1 MSKKIRKGD
10 VVLAKDLTED
20 YWGSE
25 IEFYQIP
32 GIKSTMVLKEH
43 RTVYENTVIDLFPEG
58 NVDGSFTSVLAGTDV
73 TILTP
78 PWGHHPEQPT
88 EMGTIIQIEG
98 QPVYTYVVD
107 YYGDIL
113 SLVGAHHIP
122 WETVKNRA
130 DDKGAKILVHKPTAS
145 YDDGLTDIE
154 TRDDWDPSKEELYR
168 TRQWED
174 VAGYVWS
181 FRDGA
186 WCYTYQTAGRW
197 IELKVAVP
205 WDYTPLRLV
214 PKGDEVFLGSTPH
227 GL

>member
-1 MSKKIRKGD
+1 MTNQKKISKGD

-20 YWGSE
+20 HWGSE
-25 IEFYQIP
+25 IEFYRLP
-32 GIKSTMVLKEH
+32 GLKTTMVLKKH
-43 RTVYENTVIDLFPEG
+43 QSVHENTIINLFPEG
-58 NVDGSFTSVLAGTDV
+58 AEGDFCTFVLAETDV

-78 PWGHHPEQPT
+78 PKPNHPEKPT
-88 EMGTIIQIEG
+88 EMGTIIQTEG
-98 QPVYTYVVD
+98 DPSATCVVD

-113 SLVGAHHIP
+113 SLLNANHVT
-122 WETVKNRA
+122 WDSVKSHA
-130 DDKGAKILVHKPTAS
+130 DARGSKILVSKPTAS

-174 VAGYVWS
+174 VAGDIWS

-214 PKGDEVFLGSTPH
+214 PKDEEIS
-227 GL
+227 

>member
-1 MSKKIRKGD
+1 MSTKIRKGD

-25 IEFYQIP
+25 IEFAQSP
-32 GIKSTMVLKEH
+32 GIKSNMVLKKH
-43 RTVYENTVIDLFPEG
+43 RGYYENTMTYLFPE
-58 NVDGSFTSVLAGTDV
+58 AGEEDFFIFVAADTEV

-78 PWGHHPEQPT
+78 PWGHHPEKPT

-98 QPVYTYVVD
+98 EPVYTYVVD

-113 SLVGAHHIP
+113 SLVGANHIP
-122 WETVKNRA
+122 WDDVKRSA
-130 DDKGAKILVHKPTAS
+130 DVQGSKILVSKPAAS

-168 TRQWED
+168 TRQWKD
-174 VAGYVWS
+174 VSGDVWA
-181 FRDGA
+181 FRDGS
-186 WCYTYQTAGRW
+186 WHFTGRDEVRW
-197 IELKVAVP
+197 VDRYVP

-214 PKGDEVFLGSTPH
+214 PKDEEIS
-227 GL
+227 

>member
-25 IEFYQIP
+25 IEFYRVP
-32 GIKSTMVLKEH
+32 GLKSTMVLKKH
-43 RTVYENTVIDLFPEG
+43 QAMYANTIIDLFPEG
-58 NVDGSFTSVLAGTDV
+58 DVDGFYTCVLAGTEV

-78 PWGHHPEQPT
+78 PSGHHPEQPT

-98 QPVYTYVVD
+98 EPVYTYVVD
-107 YYGDIL
+107 YYGDL
-113 SLVGAHHIP
+113 LNLTSAKHVP
-122 WETVKNRA
+122 WDDVKRSA
-130 DDKGAKILVHKPTAS
+130 DVQGSKILVSKPTAS

-174 VAGYVWS
+174 VDGDNWS
-181 FRDGA
+181 FRDGS
-186 WCYTYQTAGRW
+186 WYFTGRDEVRW
-197 IELKVAVP
+197 IDKYVP
-205 WDYTPLRLV
+205 WNYAPLRLV
-214 PKGDEVFLGSTPH
+214 PKDEEIS
-227 GL
+227 

>member
-1 MSKKIRKGD
+1 MNKKIRKGD

-25 IEFYQIP
+25 IEFYQMP
-32 GIKSTMVLKEH
+32 GLKSTMVLKKH
-43 RTVYENTVIDLFPEG
+43 QTMYENTIINLYPEG
-58 NVDGSFTSVLAGTDV
+58 DTGDFYTCVLAGTDV

-78 PWGHHPEQPT
+78 PWGHHPEKPT

-98 QPVYTYVVD
+98 DPSATCVVD

-113 SLVGAHHIP
+113 SLWSASHFT
-122 WETVKNRA
+122 WASVKNRA
-130 DDKGAKILVHKPTAS
+130 DVQGSKILVSKPTAS

-174 VAGYVWS
+174 VAGDIWS
-181 FRDGA
+181 FWDGS
-186 WCYTYQTAGRW
+186 WHFTYQGKGRW
-197 IELKVAVP
+197 LDLDVP
-205 WDYTPLRLV
+205 WDHTPLRPV
-214 PKGDEVFLGSTPH
+214 PKGEEIS
-227 GL
+227 

>member
-10 VVLAKDLTED
+10 VVLAKDLTKD

-25 IEFYQIP
+25 IEFERVK
-32 GIKSTMVLKEH
+32 GVKTTMVLKKH
-43 RTVYENTVIDLFPEG
+43 HGIHANTIVELFSEESPPNYCTYANHDTE
-58 NVDGSFTSVLAGTDV
+58 V

-98 QPVYTYVVD
+98 GPLDTFVVD

-113 SLVGAHHIP
+113 SLVSAKHVP
-122 WETVKNRA
+122 WDYVKRNA
-130 DDKGAKILVHKPTAS
+130 DAQGAKILISKPTAS
-145 YDDGLTDIE
+145 YEDGLTDIE

-174 VAGYVWS
+174 VAGDIWS
-181 FRDGA
+181 FRNGS
-186 WCYTYQTAGRW
+186 WHYNVRTQGGW
-197 IELKVAVP
+197 INLDVP
-205 WDYTPLRLV
+205 WDHTPLRPV
-214 PKGDEVFLGSTPH
+214 PKGEEIS
-227 GL
+227 

>member
-25 IEFYQIP
+25 IEYSTSA
-32 GIKSTMVLKEH
+32 GIKSIMVLKGH
-43 RTVYENTVIDLFPEG
+43 QAVYDNTIIDLFPKG
-58 NVDGSFTSVLAGTDV
+58 GRDGFYASAMADTEV

-78 PWGHHPEQPT
+78 PWGHHPEKPT
-88 EMGTIIQIEG
+88 EMGTIIQVEG

-130 DDKGAKILVHKPTAS
+130 DDKGAKILVSKPTAS

-168 TRQWED
+168 TRQWQDAEGD
-174 VAGYVWS
+174 IWS
-181 FRDGA
+181 FRNGSWGYSGVGGGLRFNHGDP
-186 WCYTYQTAGRW
+186 R
-197 IELKVAVP
+197 
-205 WDYTPLRLV
+205 DHTPLRLV
-214 PKGDEVFLGSTPH
+214 PKDEEIS
-227 GL
+227 

>member
-1 MSKKIRKGD
+1 MSTKIRKGD

-25 IEFYQIP
+25 IEFAQSP
-32 GIKSTMVLKEH
+32 GIKSNMVLKKH
-43 RTVYENTVIDLFPEG
+43 RGYYENTMTYLFPEG
-58 NVDGSFTSVLAGTDV
+58 GTDGFSTCVVADTEV

-78 PWGHHPEQPT
+78 PWGHHPEKPT

-98 QPVYTYVVD
+98 EPVYTYVVD

-113 SLVGAHHIP
+113 SLVGANHIP

-130 DDKGAKILVHKPTAS
+130 DDKGAKILVFKPAAS

-168 TRQWED
+168 TRQWKD
-174 VAGYVWS
+174 VSGDVWA
-181 FRDGA
+181 FRDGS
-186 WCYTYQTAGRW
+186 WHFTGRDEVRW
-197 IELKVAVP
+197 VDRYVP

-214 PKGDEVFLGSTPH
+214 PKDEEIS
-227 GL
+227 

>member
-25 IEFYQIP
+25 IEFYRVP
-32 GIKSTMVLKEH
+32 GIKSTMVLKKH
-43 RTVYENTVIDLFPEG
+43 RAGYENMIVDLFPTGGEG
-58 NVDGSFTSVLAGTDV
+58 DFCTFVLAYTDV

-78 PWGHHPEQPT
+78 PSGQHPEKPT

-98 QPVYTYVVD
+98 EPLYTCVVD
-107 YYGDIL
+107 YYGNIL
-113 SLVGAHHIP
+113 SLLNSTHVP
-122 WETVKNRA
+122 WDNIKRIA
-130 DDKGAKILVHKPTAS
+130 DSHGAKIIVSKPTAS

-174 VAGYVWS
+174 AEGDIWSSQNGVWGYSRVGGGLR
-181 FRDGA
+181 FNHGDPRDNA
-186 WCYTYQTAGRW
+186 
-197 IELKVAVP
+197 
-205 WDYTPLRLV
+205 PLRLV
-214 PKGDEVFLGSTPH
+214 PKDEEIY
-227 GL
+227 

>member
-25 IEFYQIP
+25 IEFYRLP
-32 GIKSTMVLKEH
+32 GLKSTTVLKKH
-43 RTVYENTVIDLFPEG
+43 QVGHENTIINLFPEG
-58 NVDGSFTSVLAGTDV
+58 SGGDFFTSVAAGTEV

-78 PWGHHPEQPT
+78 PWGLHPEQPT

-98 QPVYTYVVD
+98 APGSTCVVD

-113 SLVGAHHIP
+113 NLTSAKHVP
-122 WETVKNRA
+122 WDDVKHSA
-130 DDKGAKILVHKPTAS
+130 DVQGSKILVSKPTAS
-145 YDDGLTDIE
+145 YEDGLTDIE

-174 VAGYVWS
+174 VEGDVWA
-181 FRDGA
+181 FRDGS

-197 IELKVAVP
+197 FERDEP
-205 WDYTPLRLV
+205 WNYAPLRLV
-214 PKGDEVFLGSTPH
+214 PKDEEIS
-227 GL
+227 